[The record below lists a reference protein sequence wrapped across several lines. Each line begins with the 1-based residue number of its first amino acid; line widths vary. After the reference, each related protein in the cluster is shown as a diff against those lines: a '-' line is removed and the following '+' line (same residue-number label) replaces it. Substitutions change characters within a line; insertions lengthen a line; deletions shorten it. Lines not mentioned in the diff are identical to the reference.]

1 MNANFFSYKISKKQ
15 HFITTFLSNVKVFE
29 ITFSARNGEINQKV
43 KKKRK
48 MDEVRKE
55 ERK

>member
-15 HFITTFLSNVKVFE
+15 HFITTFLSDVKVFE

-43 KKKRK
+43 KKERK